1 MFGKGK
7 KEKDIFNMVES
18 LTPEQKADL
27 VALLQETNEPKV
39 EDTPKETQKETATA
53 TNEKENVNEVATKTD
68 DTNAAEQ
75 QSGDETPDNSRAGI
89 DINDVMLKSE
99 FQKYVESFEAK
110 YEAVV
115 KENKD
120 ISEKYAELENKNKE
134 LAEKY
139 EKGSFGNYTDK
150 STNDFNEKKEYESA
164 KDYFNKFF
172 K

>member
-7 KEKDIFNMVES
+7 KEKDIFNMVDG
-18 LTPEQKADL
+18 LTPEQRADL
-27 VALLQETNEPKV
+27 IEYLKPMEEAKV
-39 EDTPKETQKETATA
+39 EENTKETQKENATA
-53 TNEKENVNEVATKTD
+53 TNEKESVNEVETKTD
-68 DTNAAEQ
+68 DTNVAEQ
-75 QSGDETPDNSRAGI
+75 PNGDETPDNSRAGI

-110 YEAVV
+110 FEAVT

-120 ISEKYAELENKNKE
+120 LAQKNTELEAKNKE

-139 EKGSFGNYTDK
+139 EKGSFGNYNDK
-150 STNDFNEKKEYESA
+150 STNDFNKGKEYESA
-164 KDYFNKFF
+164 NDYFNKFF

>member
-75 QSGDETPDNSRAGI
+75 QSGGETPDNSRAGI